1 MKKHFLGCKR
11 DLFDK
16 RDYRFSAV
24 PFVELPPKVDLSTT
38 SYIPKIFNQGS
49 LGSCTA
55 NAISNCY
62 LFVRNKEGKTSDNY
76 IPSRIFV
83 YYNER
88 LSEGTVK
95 EDSGAMIRT
104 GMKVINKYGACIEN
118 KCPYMVRSFAKKP
131 STDAYKNGLD
141 FQSITYSRLNN
152 TLIEMKSCLSEGY
165 PFVLGIDL
173 YDNFETNEVAK
184 TGIVSMP
191 EGNCIGGHAVLAVG
205 YDDSTKRF
213 KIMNSWGEDWGDKG
227 YFYLPY
233 EYLTNN
239 TLTSDLW
246 TMRKV
251 E

>member
-16 RDYRFSAV
+16 RDFRFV
-24 PFVELPPKVDLSTT
+24 PKSPLGMELDSIDLSTT
-38 SYIPKIFNQGS
+38 PFMPKVFNQGS

-55 NAISNCY
+55 NAIGNCY
-62 LFVRNKEGKTSDNY
+62 LFVRNKEGKVSKY
-76 IPSRIFV
+76 VPSRLFI

-88 LSEGTVK
+88 KSEGNVG

-104 GMKVINKYGACIEN
+104 GMKVINKYGACIDN
-118 KCPYMVRSFAKKP
+118 LCPYKVKSFSKKP
-131 STDAYKNGLD
+131 SEEAYKNGLD
-141 FQSITYSRLNN
+141 FQSILYKRMNN
-152 TLIEMKSCLSEGY
+152 TLFEMQSCLAEGY

-173 YDNFETNEVAK
+173 YENFENEKVSK
-184 TGIVSMP
+184 TGIVDMP
-191 EGNCIGGHAVLAVG
+191 EGSYLGGHAVMAVG
-205 YDDSTKRF
+205 YSNINKKF
-213 KIMNSWGEDWGDKG
+213 KIMNSWGSDWGDKG

-233 EYLTNN
+233 EYITNN

-246 TMRKV
+246 TIREV